1 MTRSSAGPCVYV
13 SAGEPSGDRHAAA
26 MVEALRAAAPQVRVE
41 AMGGP
46 HLAASG
52 AVVRHQMEEYSV
64 LGFAEILGAI
74 PRHGKLLRTLS
85 ARFRRGCY
93 DLVILVDYPGFHLLV
108 ARAARRAGVPVLYY
122 IAPQAWAWRPGRVR
136 TLASTVTRLAVILPF
151 ETDWFG
157 SRGVRAE
164 FVGHPLL
171 ETGDREDRVDRGTE
185 RTRLG
190 WAPTD
195 RVLGLFPG
203 SRAQE
208 VRRLWG
214 PLREAARELLER
226 GQCDRVVVAVMPGV
240 SYPGLDT
247 SPRFYAV
254 TSSARA
260 FAVSDAVAVKSGT
273 STLEAA
279 LSDTPMVV
287 CYRAH
292 PLTAWLARRLLHV
305 PRISLVNLVGDD
317 DIVPELLQNDVT
329 GARVST
335 LLGPLL
341 DPGSV
346 ETQRQREGL
355 ARVRARLGTPG
366 AARRVATVARELLAS

>member
-1 MTRSSAGPCVYV
+1 MTRPSAGPCVYV

-26 MVEALRAAAPQVRVE
+26 MVEALTAAAPQVRVE

-46 HLAASG
+46 HLAAAG
-52 AVVRHQMEEYSV
+52 AIVRHRMEEYSV
-64 LGFAEILGAI
+64 IGFAEILGAI

-122 IAPQAWAWRPGRVR
+122 IAPQVWAWRPGRVR
-136 TLASTVTRLAVILPF
+136 TLATNVTRLAVILPF

-171 ETGDREDRVDRGTE
+171 EAGTGEDRVSRGTE

-190 WAPTD
+190 WDPTD

-214 PLREAARELLER
+214 PLRAAARELLER

-254 TSSARA
+254 PSAARA